1 MSHLRDCVPE
11 FHGSRTSV
19 SITPRPLTPRDA
31 PAARALADAVLAD
44 APYGEH
50 HRGTLDSVLR
60 SATDEYLALVAGEES
75 TLAGLIV
82 FGETA
87 GAHGAGRIYFI
98 AVDASSRRR
107 GIATALA
114 EAACRD
120 LTERGARFVIIEL
133 PDDPSLIGARRAAEH
148 AGFREQGRIADYLSD
163 GVSLLL
169 LRRNCREGAS
179 SRS

>member
-1 MSHLRDCVPE
+1 MVP
-11 FHGSRTSV
+11 RTSV
-19 SITPRPLTPRDA
+19 PFTLRPLTARDA

-44 APYGEH
+44 APCGEH
-50 HRGTLDSVLR
+50 HRLTLDSVLT
-60 SATDEYLALVAGEES
+60 SATGEYLALVAAEES
-75 TLAGLIV
+75 ALAGLIV

-87 GAHGAGRIYFI
+87 GARGAGRIYFI

-107 GIATALA
+107 GVATALA

-120 LTERGARFVIIEL
+120 LTERGARFVMIEL
-133 PDDPSLIGARRAAEH
+133 PDDPHLAGARLVAEH

-169 LRRNCREGAS
+169 LRRNCGEVES

>member
-1 MSHLRDCVPE
+1 MVP
-11 FHGSRTSV
+11 RTSV
-19 SITPRPLTPRDA
+19 SLTLRPLTARDA
-31 PAARALADAVLAD
+31 PAARALVDAVLAD
-44 APYGEH
+44 APSREH
-50 HRGTLDSVLR
+50 HRETLDSALT
-60 SATDEYLALVAGEES
+60 SATDEYRALVAAEEA

-87 GAHGAGRIYFI
+87 GALGAGRIYFV
-98 AVDASSRRR
+98 AVAANTRRR

-114 EAACRD
+114 EAASRD

-133 PDDPSLIGARRAAEH
+133 PDDPLLAGARLAAER
-148 AGFREQGRIADYLSD
+148 AGYQEEGRVADYLSD

-169 LRRNCREGAS
+169 LRRDCAEGAS